1 MTCSRSGAAACR
13 QPLSSGFPDHHA
25 AKTAAAAS
33 ASEAAGFR
41 SRGAASHR
49 PFGDTKVQ

>member
-13 QPLSSGFPDHHA
+13 QPLSSRFPDHHA

-33 ASEAAGFR
+33 AGETAGFR
-41 SRGAASHR
+41 GHGAASR
-49 PFGDTKVQ
+49 GRFGDTKVQ